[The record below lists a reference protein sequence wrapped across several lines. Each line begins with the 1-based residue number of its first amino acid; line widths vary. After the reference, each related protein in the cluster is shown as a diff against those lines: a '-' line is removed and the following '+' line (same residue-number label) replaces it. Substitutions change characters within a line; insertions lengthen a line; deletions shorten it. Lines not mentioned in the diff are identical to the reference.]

1 MKISRQK
8 VMLILMLLSF
18 STGWLAALSD
28 YSVHKIQFSGN
39 EIASDRQLRGVI
51 RLSSP
56 NIIQRLQ
63 FWKRTHYFDEITM
76 NRDVER
82 LKAFFGGEGYLDA
95 EIEPKLKTDDK
106 RMRVEIEFVIDEGNP
121 VIVDTLEFDIRA
133 TDLETYKNTETII
146 THLYGRIRTKP
157 GRRHRDKDIRNDVD
171 MIRQTLS
178 GSGYPF
184 VRVRPEFELDRTNNV
199 VHTKIIIEPGNYT
212 KFGETIIRGNER
224 TSREAILKQL
234 RFSSG
239 DEFNRRALQRT
250 QRSIQGLGM
259 FQYVTVRAMLQEF
272 EDGSVP
278 VEIIVNE
285 SNRWVSKLGVGY
297 GREEKLRLS
306 WEGQRFW
313 FLGGARRLQ
322 VFAKTSQLEP
332 YYLDLRFIQPSF
344 IDPLGSLVLNPYV
357 IRQKEPAFSLS
368 RFGSNLR
375 YQQQV
380 SNITD
385 LYLNFL
391 FEQIDLEK
399 HEDITIEEVDNYD
412 KAEVTLGFATDNS
425 YPPFSPTGGNF
436 VGGYLS
442 YSGFESL
449 SDYHYYKALAE
460 IRLYRMLFDPVVIA
474 AKGKI
479 GLIEPI
485 GTNEVVPIEERYF
498 AGGSN
503 SIRGWA
509 RAKVGPVNQEGEPI
523 GGNSLFE
530 ASLELRMPVY
540 RAFSLVMFTDF
551 GNVWRSSYNYDLSNM
566 QYSAGAGLRISTPVG
581 PVRVDLAA
589 PLYEKKPQWQYYITI
604 GQAF

>member
-1 MKISRQK
+1 
-8 VMLILMLLSF
+8 
-18 STGWLAALSD
+18 
-28 YSVHKIQFSGN
+28 
-39 EIASDRQLRGVI
+39 
-51 RLSSP
+51 
-56 NIIQRLQ
+56 
-63 FWKRTHYFDEITM
+63 M

-82 LKAFFGGEGYLDA
+82 LEAFFGGEGYLDA
-95 EIEPKLKTDDK
+95 EIEPKLKIDDK

-121 VIVDTLEFDIRA
+121 VVVDTLEFDIRA
-133 TDLETYKNTETII
+133 ADLETYKNTETII
-146 THLYGRIRTKP
+146 THLSERIRTKP
-157 GRRHRDKDIRNDVD
+157 GQRHRDADITNDID
-171 MIRQTLS
+171 MIRQTLA

-184 VRVRPEFELDRTNNV
+184 VRVSPEFDLDRDNKLV
-199 VHTKIIIEPGNYT
+199 KTKVIIEPSNYT
-212 KFGETIIRGNER
+212 KFGEVIIQGNEL
-224 TSREAILKQL
+224 TSERVINKQL
-234 RFSSG
+234 RFSGG
-239 DEFNRRALQRT
+239 DEFNHRSLQRT

-259 FQYVTVRAMLQEF
+259 FQYVTVRALLQEVQ
-272 EDGSVP
+272 DDSIP
-278 VEIIVNE
+278 VEIVVRE

-332 YYLDLRFIQPSF
+332 YYIDMRFIQPAF
-344 IDPLGSLVLNPYV
+344 IDPLGSLVLNPFL
-357 IRQKEPAFSLS
+357 IRQKEPAYSLS

-385 LYLNFL
+385 LYLNFM

-399 HEDITIEEVDNYD
+399 HEDVSIEAVDNYD
-412 KAEVTLGFATDNS
+412 KAVITFGFAADNS

-436 VGGYLS
+436 VGGYFS

-449 SDYHYYKALAE
+449 SDYHYYKALGE
-460 IRLYRMLFDPVVIA
+460 MRFYRMLFDPVVIA

-485 GTNEVVPIEERYF
+485 GANEVVPIEERYF
-498 AGGSN
+498 SGGSN

-509 RAKVGPVNQEGEPI
+509 RAQVGPTNQEGEPI
-523 GGNSLFE
+523 GGNSLIE
-530 ASLELRMPVY
+530 LSLELRIPIY
-540 RAFSLVMFTDF
+540 RAVSTVMFTDF
-551 GNVWRSSYNYDLSNM
+551 GNVWRSSYNYNLNAM
-566 QYSAGAGLRISTPVG
+566 QYSAGGGLRIGTPVG
-581 PVRVDLAA
+581 PVRIDLAA